1 MNRRYIKHGIALAA
15 LAAAAGLAGC
25 GIGKPKSD
33 IGIVDLTRI
42 MANWPKFENY
52 NNQIQADA
60 FAIDQSKE
68 PESQKARQ
76 RAELQ
81 QRFQQYQVEITGDI
95 HGAAQQVAT
104 QKNIKLV
111 FTRQGVGYGG
121 VDITSDVEKVLS
133 ITEKATP
140 KP

>member
-1 MNRRYIKHGIALAA
+1 MNRRYVQHGIALAIVA
-15 LAAAAGLAGC
+15 LALAGC
-25 GIGKPKSD
+25 GIGQPKSN

-42 MANWPKFENY
+42 MSNWPKFENY

-60 FAIDQSKE
+60 FAIEQSKE

-81 QRFQQYQVEITGDI
+81 QRFAQYQQEITGDI
-95 HGAAQQVAT
+95 RGAAQQVAA
-104 QKNIKLV
+104 QKNFKLV

-121 VDITSDVEKVLS
+121 VDITPDVEKVLN

>member
-1 MNRRYIKHGIALAA
+1 MNRRYKAKQFVAIAAAVAA
-15 LAAAAGLAGC
+15 LTGC
-25 GIGKPKSD
+25 AVLKQHSN

-60 FAIDQSKE
+60 LAIEASKE

-81 QRFQQYQVEITGDI
+81 QRYAQYQQEITGDI
-95 HGAAQQVAT
+95 RNAATQVAS
-104 QKNIKLV
+104 QKNYKLV

-121 VDITSDVEKVLS
+121 VDITSDVEKILN
-133 ITEKATP
+133 IQEKATP

>member
-1 MNRRYIKHGIALAA
+1 MNRRHVKHGIALAIAA
-15 LAAAAGLAGC
+15 LALAGC
-25 GIGKPKSD
+25 GIGQAKSD

-60 FAIDQSKE
+60 FAIEQSKE

-81 QRFQQYQVEITGDI
+81 QRFAQYQQEITGNI
-95 HGAAQQVAT
+95 HDAAQQVAT
-104 QKNIKLV
+104 QKNYKLV

-121 VDITSDVEKVLS
+121 VDITSDVEKVLN

>member
-1 MNRRYIKHGIALAA
+1 MNRRYIKHGIALAIVAVA
-15 LAAAAGLAGC
+15 LGGC

-68 PESQKARQ
+68 PESQKAKQ

-81 QRFQQYQVEITGDI
+81 QRFQQYQQEITGDI
-95 HGAAQQVAT
+95 RGAAQQVAT
-104 QKNIKLV
+104 QKSIKLV

-121 VDITSDVEKVLS
+121 VDITSEVEKVLN
-133 ITEKATP
+133 IVEKATP

>member
-1 MNRRYIKHGIALAA
+1 VRKRVFRTALAIGIASV
-15 LAAAAGLAGC
+15 GLAGC
-25 GIGKPKSD
+25 GIGQPHSD
-33 IGIVDLTRI
+33 VATVDLTRI

-60 FAIDQSKE
+60 FAIETSKG
-68 PESQKARQ
+68 PESEKVKQ

-81 QRFQQYQVEITGDI
+81 QRYAQYQREITTDI
-95 HGAAQQVAT
+95 SNAANQVAQQ
-104 QKNIKLV
+104 KKLKMV

-121 VDITSDVEKVLS
+121 IDITADVEKVLGVQ
-133 ITEKATP
+133 EKATP

>member
-1 MNRRYIKHGIALAA
+1 MNKHLIALA
-15 LAAAAGLAGC
+15 LAIVGIAGC
-25 GIGKPKSD
+25 GIGKPSSD
-33 IGIVDLTRI
+33 IATVDLTRI

-60 FAIDQSKE
+60 FAIEQSKE

-81 QRFQQYQVEITGDI
+81 QRFMQYQSEITGDI
-95 HGAAQQVAT
+95 RGAATQIAT
-104 QKNIKLV
+104 QKKLKLV
-111 FTRQGVGYGG
+111 LTRQGVGYGG
-121 VDITSDVEKVLS
+121 VDITGDVEKALN
-133 ITEKATP
+133 IQEKATP

>member
-1 MNRRYIKHGIALAA
+1 MNRRCIKHGIALAIVA
-15 LAAAAGLAGC
+15 LTLYGC

-33 IGIVDLTRI
+33 IGIIDLTRI

-60 FAIDQSKE
+60 FAIEQSKE

-81 QRFQQYQVEITGDI
+81 QRFAQYQTEITGNIRD
-95 HGAAQQVAT
+95 AAQTVAT
-104 QKNIKLV
+104 QKNYKMI

-121 VDITSDVEKVLS
+121 VDITADVEKVLN

>member
-1 MNRRYIKHGIALAA
+1 MNRRYVTHGIALAVVA
-15 LAAAAGLAGC
+15 LALAGC
-25 GIGKPKSD
+25 GIGQPKSN

-42 MANWPKFENY
+42 MSNWPKFENY

-60 FAIDQSKE
+60 FAIEQSKE

-81 QRFQQYQVEITGDI
+81 QRFAQYQQEITNDI
-95 HGAAQQVAT
+95 RGAAQQVAT
-104 QKNIKLV
+104 QKNFKLV

-121 VDITSDVEKVLS
+121 VDITPDVEKSLN
-133 ITEKATP
+133 IIEKATP

>member
-1 MNRRYIKHGIALAA
+1 MKKQVLLQALAVGIVTVV
-15 LAAAAGLAGC
+15 LSGC
-25 GIGKPKSD
+25 GIGRPRSD
-33 IGIVDLTRI
+33 IATVDLTRI

-60 FAIDQSKE
+60 FAIETSKG
-68 PESQKARQ
+68 PESEKARQ

-81 QRFQQYQVEITGDI
+81 QRFAQYQREITNDI
-95 HGAAQQVAT
+95 STAATQVAN
-104 QKNIKLV
+104 QKKFKMV

-121 VDITSDVEKVLS
+121 VDITADVEKILN
-133 ITEKATP
+133 IQEKATP

>member
-1 MNRRYIKHGIALAA
+1 MNRRYVKHGIALAIVA
-15 LAAAAGLAGC
+15 VALAGC

-33 IGIVDLTRI
+33 IGTVDLTRI

-68 PESQKARQ
+68 PESQKAKQ

-81 QRFQQYQVEITGDI
+81 QRFQQYQQEITGDI
-95 HGAAQQVAT
+95 RGAAQQVAT
-104 QKNIKLV
+104 QKSIKLV

-121 VDITSDVEKVLS
+121 VDITSDVEKVLN
-133 ITEKATP
+133 IVEKATP

>member
-1 MNRRYIKHGIALAA
+1 MNKRWLGVALGAA
-15 LAAAAGLAGC
+15 MLAGC
-25 GIGKPKSD
+25 SILRPGGD

-60 FAIDQSKE
+60 FAIEASKE

-81 QRFQQYQVEITGDI
+81 QRYAQYQTEITDDI
-95 HGAAQQVAT
+95 RAAATTVAT
-104 QKNIKLV
+104 QKKLKLV

-121 VDITSDVEKVLS
+121 VDVTADVEKLLN
-133 ITEKATP
+133 ITEKASP

>member
-1 MNRRYIKHGIALAA
+1 MNRRYIEHGIALAIVV
-15 LAAAAGLAGC
+15 LTLAGC
-25 GIGKPKSD
+25 GIGRPKSN

-60 FAIDQSKE
+60 FAIEQSKE

-81 QRFQQYQVEITGDI
+81 QRFAQYQQEITGNI
-95 HGAAQQVAT
+95 HDAAQQVAT
-104 QKNIKLV
+104 QKNIKLI

-121 VDITSDVEKVLS
+121 V
-133 ITEKATP
+133 
-140 KP
+140 

>member
-1 MNRRYIKHGIALAA
+1 MNRRYIQHGIALAIVV
-15 LAAAAGLAGC
+15 LALAGC
-25 GIGKPKSD
+25 GIGRAKSD

-60 FAIDQSKE
+60 FAIEQSKS
-68 PESQKARQ
+68 PESQKVRQ

-81 QRFQQYQVEITGDI
+81 QRFAQYQQEITGNI
-95 HGAAQQVAT
+95 HDAAQQVAT
-104 QKNIKLV
+104 QKNIKLI

-121 VDITSDVEKVLS
+121 VDITSDVEKVLN

>member
-1 MNRRYIKHGIALAA
+1 VKKQVFLTALTFGVAGAA
-15 LAAAAGLAGC
+15 LSGC
-25 GIGKPKSD
+25 GNGGGSSQIAT
-33 IGIVDLTRI
+33 VDLARI

-60 FAIDQSKE
+60 FAIETSKE
-68 PESQKARQ
+68 PESEKVKQ

-81 QRFQQYQVEITGDI
+81 QRFAQYQREITNDI
-95 HGAAQQVAT
+95 SNAANTVAT
-104 QKNIKLV
+104 QKKIKLV

-121 VDITSDVEKVLS
+121 LDITADVEKALN
-133 ITEKATP
+133 IQEKATP

>member
-1 MNRRYIKHGIALAA
+1 MNRRHIKHGIALAIVGIA
-15 LAAAAGLAGC
+15 LAGC
-25 GIGKPKSD
+25 GIGQPKSD

-60 FAIDQSKE
+60 FAIEQSKE

-81 QRFQQYQVEITGDI
+81 QRYAQYQQEITGDI
-95 HGAAQQVAT
+95 RGAAQQVAA
-104 QKNIKLV
+104 QKSFKLV

-121 VDITSDVEKVLS
+121 VDITSDVEKALS

>member
-1 MNRRYIKHGIALAA
+1 MNKHLIALA
-15 LAAAAGLAGC
+15 LAVVGIAGC
-25 GIGKPKSD
+25 GIGKPSSD
-33 IGIVDLTRI
+33 IATVDLTRI

-60 FAIDQSKE
+60 FAIEQSKE

-81 QRFQQYQVEITGDI
+81 QRFMQYQSEITGDI
-95 HGAAQQVAT
+95 RGAATQIAT
-104 QKNIKLV
+104 QKKLKLV
-111 FTRQGVGYGG
+111 LTRQGVGYGG
-121 VDITSDVEKVLS
+121 VDITGDVEKALN
-133 ITEKATP
+133 IQEKATP

>member
-1 MNRRYIKHGIALAA
+1 MNRRCIKHGIALAILA
-15 LAAAAGLAGC
+15 LALSGC

-33 IGIVDLTRI
+33 IGIIDLTRI

-60 FAIDQSKE
+60 FAIEQSKE
-68 PESQKARQ
+68 PESQKAKQ

-81 QRFQQYQVEITGDI
+81 QRFAQYQTEITGNIRD
-95 HGAAQQVAT
+95 AAQTVAT
-104 QKNIKLV
+104 QKNYKMI

-121 VDITSDVEKVLS
+121 VDITADVEKVLN

>member
-1 MNRRYIKHGIALAA
+1 MNRRYVKHGIALAIVAVA
-15 LAAAAGLAGC
+15 LCGC

-60 FAIDQSKE
+60 AAIEQSRE
-68 PESQKARQ
+68 PESQKAKQ

-81 QRFQQYQVEITGDI
+81 QRFAQYQTEITGNI
-95 HGAAQQVAT
+95 HDAAQQVAT
-104 QKNIKLV
+104 QKNYKMIL
-111 FTRQGVGYGG
+111 TRQGVGYGG
-121 VDITSDVEKVLS
+121 VDVTADVEKVLN

>member
-1 MNRRYIKHGIALAA
+1 VNTKQIARLIAIAGTLLA
-15 LAAAAGLAGC
+15 LAGC

-33 IGIVDLTRI
+33 VAVVDVSRIV
-42 MANWPKFENY
+42 ANWPKFANY
-52 NNQIQADA
+52 NNQIQADS
-60 FAIDQSKE
+60 FAIEQSRA

-81 QRFQQYQVEITGDI
+81 QRYLQFQNDIAADIT
-95 HGAAQQVAT
+95 GAAQQVASD
-104 QKNIKLV
+104 KKLKMV

-121 VDITSDVEKVLS
+121 TDITVDVEKILK
-133 ITEKATP
+133 IEERATP

>member
-1 MNRRYIKHGIALAA
+1 MNRRYIKHGIALAIVT
-15 LAAAAGLAGC
+15 LTLAGC
-25 GIGKPKSD
+25 GIGQPKSD
-33 IGIVDLTRI
+33 IGTVDLTRI

-60 FAIDQSKE
+60 FAIEQSKE
-68 PESQKARQ
+68 PESQKASQ

-81 QRFQQYQVEITGDI
+81 QRFAQYQREITENI
-95 HGAAQQVAT
+95 HDAAQQVAT
-104 QKNIKLV
+104 QKNIKMI

-121 VDITSDVEKVLS
+121 VDITADIEKVLN

>member
-1 MNRRYIKHGIALAA
+1 MNKHRVALA
-15 LAAAAGLAGC
+15 LGLLFLSGC
-25 GIGKPKSD
+25 GIGKPSSD
-33 IGIVDLTRI
+33 IGTVDLARI

-60 FAIDQSKE
+60 FAIEQSRE

-81 QRFQQYQVEITGDI
+81 QRFSQYQVEITADI
-95 HGAAQQVAT
+95 RNAAQQVAA
-104 QKNIKLV
+104 QKNFKLV

-121 VDITSDVEKVLS
+121 VDITPDVEKVLS

>member
-1 MNRRYIKHGIALAA
+1 MNSRSFNKRWIVVALGAA
-15 LAAAAGLAGC
+15 MLSGC
-25 GIGKPKSD
+25 TLFKPGGD
-33 IGIVDLTRI
+33 IGIVDLSRI

-60 FAIDQSKE
+60 FAIEASKE

-81 QRFQQYQVEITGDI
+81 QRYAQYQSEITGDI
-95 HGAAQQVAT
+95 RGAATTVAS
-104 QKNIKLV
+104 QRKLKMI

-121 VDITSDVEKVLS
+121 VDITADVEKLLN
-133 ITEKATP
+133 IQEKASP

>member
-1 MNRRYIKHGIALAA
+1 MNKRWLTVALGVAM
-15 LAAAAGLAGC
+15 LTGC
-25 GIGKPKSD
+25 AVFKPGSD

-60 FAIDQSKE
+60 FAIEASKE

-81 QRFQQYQVEITGDI
+81 QRYAQYQTEITGDI
-95 HGAAQQVAT
+95 RGAATTVAS
-104 QKNIKLV
+104 QKRLKLV

-121 VDITSDVEKVLS
+121 VDITGDVEKVLN
-133 ITEKATP
+133 IQEKATP

>member
-1 MNRRYIKHGIALAA
+1 MNRRYIHQGLALAIVA
-15 LAAAAGLAGC
+15 TALAGC
-25 GIGKPKSD
+25 GIGQPKSD
-33 IGIVDLTRI
+33 IGTVDLTRI
-42 MANWPKFENY
+42 MSNWPKFENY

-60 FAIDQSKE
+60 FAIEQSKE

-81 QRFQQYQVEITGDI
+81 QRFAQYQVEITGNIRD
-95 HGAAQQVAT
+95 AAQQVAT
-104 QKNIKLV
+104 KNNYKLV
-111 FTRQGVGYGG
+111 VTRQGVGYGG
-121 VDITSDVEKVLS
+121 VDITGDVEKILN

>member
-1 MNRRYIKHGIALAA
+1 MNKHLIALA
-15 LAAAAGLAGC
+15 LAVLGIAGC
-25 GIGKPKSD
+25 GIGKPSSD
-33 IGIVDLTRI
+33 IATVDLTRI

-60 FAIDQSKE
+60 FAIEQSKE

-81 QRFQQYQVEITGDI
+81 QRFMQYQSEITGDI
-95 HGAAQQVAT
+95 RGAATQIAT
-104 QKNIKLV
+104 QKKLKLV
-111 FTRQGVGYGG
+111 LTRQGVGYGG
-121 VDITSDVEKVLS
+121 VDITGDVEKALN
-133 ITEKATP
+133 IQEKATP

>member
-1 MNRRYIKHGIALAA
+1 MNRRYVKHGIALATVA
-15 LAAAAGLAGC
+15 LALAGC
-25 GIGKPKSD
+25 GIGQTKSD

-60 FAIDQSKE
+60 FAIEQSKE

-81 QRFQQYQVEITGDI
+81 QRFAQYQQEITGDI
-95 HGAAQQVAT
+95 RGAAQQVAT
-104 QKNIKLV
+104 QKNYKLI

-121 VDITSDVEKVLS
+121 VDITSDVEKVLN